1 MIMFTAHWPPPGT
14 KCLSELMRCV
24 CVSLSTGDITRLS
37 ESVSSLHSLSPR
49 WLTAELI
56 PRLTPAVDWRAHV
69 YTQTELTKGWNTYTG
84 WWQRLMH
91 TFYVKRTQA
100 FLEHSNTEVLL
111 IITSGCRHVHTTV
124 TETRKIIN
132 LYNVLITIMPYLT
145 DLNHFCHVNH
155 RKALCDMHVYKRTNC
170 CALCKHVVIIISLI
184 PHWSTEQIK
193 QDSTN
198 VWM

>member
-1 MIMFTAHWPPPGT
+1 MDANAQRSTPVSNNDNVYSTLTTSRDQMSVWAY
-14 KCLSELMRCV
+14 EM

-111 IITSGCRHVHTTV
+111 L
-124 TETRKIIN
+124 N
-132 LYNVLITIMPYLT
+132 YNVRRQTCS
-145 DLNHFCHVNH
+145 HCHWNTQN
-155 RKALCDMHVYKRTNC
+155 YKF
-170 CALCKHVVIIISLI
+170 I
-184 PHWSTEQIK
+184 
-193 QDSTN
+193 
-198 VWM
+198 